1 MGWRAAIY
9 PGHADVAAQQQKH
22 PWCSNC
28 WEHEKDKTA
37 RYLERRK
44 VSGKQDWPIIGR
56 EKGTEFACM
65 F

>member
-1 MGWRAAIY
+1 MKYVISISTEESVMEAEGCRPQSI
-9 PGHADVAAQQQKH
+9 KK
-22 PWCSNC
+22 S